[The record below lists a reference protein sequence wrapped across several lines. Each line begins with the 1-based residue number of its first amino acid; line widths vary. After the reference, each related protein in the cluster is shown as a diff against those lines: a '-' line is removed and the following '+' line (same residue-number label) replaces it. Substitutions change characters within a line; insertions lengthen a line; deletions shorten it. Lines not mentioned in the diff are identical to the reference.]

1 MRFCLLVALSVF
13 SAFPPAHAEVYDIDP
28 VHSSVGFKIR
38 HMVVSKTSGKFNDFS
53 GTIHYDEN
61 NPKAWAAE
69 AVIQTASIDTS
80 NAKRDEHL
88 RGADFFDVGKYPTIK
103 FKSGKIGKIKDG
115 KGKLHGELT
124 MLGVTKPVVL
134 DLEIHG
140 AMNGIAGFSATTTV
154 DRTDFGISWNKV
166 LDAGG
171 LAIGKEVEITLEIEA
186 HEKKSK

>member
-1 MRFCLLVALSVF
+1 MRFCLLVVLSVF
-13 SAFPPAHAEVYDIDP
+13 SALPPAHAEVYDIDP
-28 VHSSVGFKIR
+28 VHSSVEFKIR

-53 GTIHYDEN
+53 GTIRYDKN
-61 NPKAWAAE
+61 NPKSWAAE

-80 NAKRDEHL
+80 NVKRDEHL
-88 RGADFFDVGKYPTIK
+88 RGSDFFDVEKYPTIK
-103 FKSGKIGKIKDG
+103 FKSGKVGKIKDG
-115 KGKLHGELT
+115 KGKLYGELT

>member
-13 SAFPPAHAEVYDIDP
+13 SVFPPAHAEVYDIDP
-28 VHSSVGFKIR
+28 VHSSVEFKIR

-53 GTIHYDEN
+53 GTIHYDKN
-61 NPKAWAAE
+61 NPKAWGAE

-80 NAKRDEHL
+80 NAKRDGHL
-88 RGADFFDVGKYPTIK
+88 RGSDFFDVEKYPTIK
-103 FKSGKIGKIKDG
+103 FKSGKVGKIKDG